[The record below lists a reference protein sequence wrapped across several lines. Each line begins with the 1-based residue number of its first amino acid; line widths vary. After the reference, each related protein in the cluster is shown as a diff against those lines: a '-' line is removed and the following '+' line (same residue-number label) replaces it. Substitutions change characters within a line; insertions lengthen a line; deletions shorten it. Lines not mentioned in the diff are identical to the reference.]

1 MAVYSTAGAAMRWVI
16 ALSVLAILVTAASSF
31 GVAVWTGHV
40 GSQGPNLRVIHYDS
54 QYDLSAQRRQPR

>member
-1 MAVYSTAGAAMRWVI
+1 MRWVI

-31 GVAVWTGHV
+31 GVALWTGHV

-54 QYDLSAQRRQPR
+54 QYDLSAQRRQAR